1 MSTMKK
7 IFPSQTSRK
16 YETLMEHNN
25 DRLQIVIFQLEQ
37 LEHQPLHTG
46 RASEIACLCVRLL
59 RLSS

>member
-1 MSTMKK
+1 MSTTKK
-7 IFPSQTSRK
+7 IFPSQASRK

-46 RASEIACLCVRLL
+46 RASEIACLCVH
-59 RLSS
+59 